1 MSKGAPSASERARAL
16 ELARLIRHHER
27 KYFVEAAP
35 EISDYEFD
43 LLLRELEALEKKHP
57 ELRAEDSP
65 TQRVGGEPA
74 KEFVSVAHLSPML
87 SLANT
92 YNETEV
98 RDFDRR
104 VREGLPGEDVRYH
117 VELKFDGVAVSCRYE
132 NGVFVRGATR
142 GDGYS
147 GDDITANLRTIASLP
162 LRIDDPRPIEVRG
175 EVYMELAD
183 FEKLNERRR
192 AEDLE
197 PYANPRNTTAG
208 TLKLLDSKLVAE
220 RKLRLFC
227 YQVLDGGRLKL
238 PRHSESMALLGELGF
253 RVNEHR
259 RVVEDIDQALALLES
274 WRERRR
280 GLPYETDGMVIKLD
294 DFAQQQRLGATG
306 KAPRWAIAYKFP
318 AVGKPTVL
326 RAIRVQIGR
335 TGTATPV
342 ADLDPVLVGGST
354 VSRAT
359 LHNLEE
365 IRRRDVRVGDTVWV
379 EKGGDV
385 IPKITGFDPAQRP
398 ASAVP
403 FEFPKDCPV
412 CDQPLVR
419 DEEEVAYRCE
429 NVACP
434 AQAEGRLGHFASRS
448 AMDIEGLGWKL
459 IAQLLREELVRDVGD
474 LYALSFED
482 LVKLERM
489 GELSARN
496 LLEGLERSKTRP
508 FSRVLYAIG
517 IRHVGIHVARILAEA
532 FGTLDA
538 LRAAR
543 LEELVRVHEIGEK
556 VAASVIEFFSRP
568 ESLRLLEKLERA
580 GLRMEVENRS
590 SKSGSLEG
598 KTFVITGTLS
608 AWTRDQAAEE
618 LRARGA
624 RVADS
629 VSKKTSAVISGESA
643 GSKLEKARAL
653 GIPILDENAFRRLL
667 ETGKLDA

>member
-1 MSKGAPSASERARAL
+1 MSREPSAAERKRAV

-27 KYFVEAAP
+27 KYFVDASP

-43 LLLRELEALEKKHP
+43 ALVRELEALEAKHP
-57 ELRAEDSP
+57 ELRALDSP

-74 KEFVSVAHLSPML
+74 KEFAAVAHAMPML
-87 SLANT
+87 SLGNT
-92 YNETEV
+92 YNETEL

-104 VREGLPGEDVRYH
+104 VRDALDGERARYH

-142 GDGYS
+142 GDGFY

-162 LRIDDPRPIEVRG
+162 LRVDDPRPLEVRG
-175 EVYMELAD
+175 EVYMERAD

-192 AEDLE
+192 AEELE

-208 TLKLLDSKLVAE
+208 TLKLLDPKIVAE

-227 YQVLDGGRLKL
+227 YQVLDGERLEL
-238 PRHSESMALLGELGF
+238 ARHSESMELLRDLGF

-259 RVVEDIDQALALLES
+259 RIVDDIDQALELLES

-280 GLPYETDGMVIKLD
+280 ELPYETDGMVIKVD

-326 RAIRVQIGR
+326 RAIRIQIGR

-342 ADLDPVLVGGST
+342 ANLDPVFVGGST
-354 VSRAT
+354 VARAT

-385 IPKITGFDPAQRP
+385 IPKITGFDPAKRP
-398 ASAVP
+398 PDAVP

-419 DEEEVAYRCE
+419 DEEEVAYRCV
-429 NVACP
+429 NVACS
-434 AQAEGRLGHFASRS
+434 AQAEGRLEHFASRS
-448 AMDIEGLGWKL
+448 AMDIEGLGMKL
-459 IAQLLREELVRDVGD
+459 IAQLVREELVRDVAD
-474 LYALSFED
+474 LYTLSFDD

-496 LLEGLERSKTRP
+496 LLEGLERSKARP

-517 IRHVGIHVARILAEA
+517 IRHVGIHVARVLAEA
-532 FGTLDA
+532 FGSLDA

-556 VAASVIEFFSRP
+556 VATSIIEFFSRP
-568 ESLRLLEKLERA
+568 ESLRLLDKLERA
-580 GLRMEVENRS
+580 GLRMQEETRA
-590 SKSGSLEG
+590 KPSGSLEG

-608 AWTRDQAAEE
+608 DWTRDQAQEE
-618 LRARGA
+618 LRVRGA

-643 GSKLEKARAL
+643 GSKLEKARSL
-653 GIPILDENAFRRLL
+653 GIPILDESAFRRLL
-667 ETGKLDA
+667 ETGSLEA